1 MARPTMMDVAEKAGV
16 ARSTVSRALGPET
29 RHLLSQETV
38 QRVEAAAEELGYRP
52 NALARGL
59 RTQRSA
65 TIGMLVPDL
74 TNPFFPPIV
83 RGLEDTLGGEGYT
96 LIVVNT
102 DNDETREKAALE
114 KLLHQQV
121 DGFVLA
127 TVHLQPDGLPDAIR
141 NVPSVLVNRRSDV
154 DRLSSV
160 VPHDEAAVREVV
172 QHLAELGHRSL
183 AHVAGPQALSTGR
196 DRRTAFERACAEAGV
211 EAVVEVADGFTVRG
225 GAEAAERLLAR
236 GTDATGVF
244 AANDLLALGVLRVL
258 RERGVRV
265 PEEISLVGYNDMPL
279 VEMLDPPLTTVKVP
293 QYQMGREAAR
303 LLLEELGEDAGSLR
317 GRSVQL
323 PSHLVVR
330 GSTAAPPA

>member
-1 MARPTMMDVAEKAGV
+1 MARPTMMDVARLAGV
-16 ARSTVSRALGPET
+16 ARSTVSRALGSGT

-38 QRVEAAAEELGYRP
+38 QRVEAAAQELGYRP

-65 TIGMLVPDL
+65 TVGMLVPDL

-83 RGLEDTLGGEGYT
+83 RGVEDALAEEGYT

-102 DNDETREKAALE
+102 DNDEAREQAALE
-114 KLLHQQV
+114 KLLHQPV

-127 TVHLQPDGLPDAIR
+127 TAHLRPVEPPDGTHG
-141 NVPSVLVNRRSDV
+141 VPTVLVDRRTTD

-160 VPHDEAAVREVV
+160 VPHDLVAVREVV
-172 QHLAELGHRSL
+172 QHLHDLGHRRL

-196 DRRTAFERACAEAGV
+196 DRRTAFEHACGDLGV
-211 EAVVEVADGFTVRG
+211 ESVVEVADGFTVAG
-225 GAEAAERLLAR
+225 GLAAAERLLGR
-236 GTDATGVF
+236 TTGISGVF

-258 RERGVRV
+258 RQHGLRV
-265 PEEISLVGYNDMPL
+265 PQDVSLVGHNDMPL

-293 QYQMGREAAR
+293 QYQMGREAGR
-303 LLLEELGEDAGSLR
+303 LLLEELGEQAPSPR

-330 GSTAAPPA
+330 GSTAPPPA